1 MIGRPAALLTLAVAI
16 ATSCKAAPP
25 PPPAT
30 PPQQLVLVNK
40 LWRVTAPASKP
51 LGSMYLFLPDGTLLM
66 TSCVETYRLA
76 KWSANAD
83 GTLTITEDAATTYR
97 ATYQAGDR
105 TAKLTFALKSEQMS
119 VDLRVAEA
127 PFVCPDLRR

>member
-1 MIGRPAALLTLAVAI
+1 MIRDRVALLIVTA
-16 ATSCKAAPP
+16 ATAMSCTAT
-25 PPPAT
+25 PPPAQA
-30 PPQQLVLVNK
+30 PPQQLVLLNK
-40 LWRVTAPASKP
+40 VWRVTAPTGKP
-51 LGSMYLFLPDGTLLM
+51 IGSMYLFLPDGTLLM

-97 ATYQAGDR
+97 ATYQAADR
-105 TAKLTFALKSEQMS
+105 TAKLTFALKNDQMS
-119 VDLRVAEA
+119 VDLRVAET

>member
-1 MIGRPAALLTLAVAI
+1 
-16 ATSCKAAPP
+16 
-25 PPPAT
+25 
-30 PPQQLVLVNK
+30 
-40 LWRVTAPASKP
+40 
-51 LGSMYLFLPDGTLLM
+51 M

-97 ATYQAGDR
+97 ATYQAADR
-105 TAKLTFALKSEQMS
+105 TAKLTFALKNDQMS
-119 VDLRVAEA
+119 VDLRVAET

>member
-1 MIGRPAALLTLAVAI
+1 MIRDRVALLIVTA
-16 ATSCKAAPP
+16 ATAMSCTAT
-25 PPPAT
+25 PPPAQAP
-30 PPQQLVLVNK
+30 PPQQLVLLNK
-40 LWRVTAPASKP
+40 VWRVTAPTGKP

-97 ATYQAGDR
+97 ATYQAADR
-105 TAKLTFALKSEQMS
+105 TAKLTFALKNEPMS
-119 VDLRVAEA
+119 VDLRVAET

>member
-1 MIGRPAALLTLAVAI
+1 MIGRHAALLTLAAAI

-25 PPPAT
+25 PAAPP
-30 PPQQLVLVNK
+30 PPQQLVLLNK
-40 LWRVTAPASKP
+40 VWRVTAPAGKP

-97 ATYQAGDR
+97 ATYQIRGPSICAWPRRRLCVRICEGR
-105 TAKLTFALKSEQMS
+105 GG
-119 VDLRVAEA
+119 
-127 PFVCPDLRR
+127 VCN

>member
-1 MIGRPAALLTLAVAI
+1 MIGRRASALFLIAAV
-16 ATSCKAAPP
+16 ATSCTPP
-25 PPPAT
+25 PPPA
-30 PPQQLVLVNK
+30 PLSSQQVVLLNK
-40 LWRVTAPASKP
+40 VWRVTAPAGKP
-51 LGSMYLFLPDGTLLM
+51 LGSMYVFLPDGTLLM

-97 ATYQAGDR
+97 ATYQAADR
-105 TAKLTFALKSEQMS
+105 TAKLTFALKNEQMA
-119 VDLRVAEA
+119 VDLRVAET

>member
-1 MIGRPAALLTLAVAI
+1 MIKGRVGLLIVTAVTAM
-16 ATSCKAAPP
+16 SCTAK
-25 PPPAT
+25 PPPAPAP
-30 PPQQLVLVNK
+30 PPQQLVLLNK
-40 LWRVTAPASKP
+40 VWRVTAPTGKP

-76 KWSANAD
+76 KWSTNAD

-97 ATYQAGDR
+97 ATYQAADR
-105 TAKLTFALKSEQMS
+105 TAKLTFALKNESMS
-119 VDLRVAEA
+119 VDLRVAET

>member
-1 MIGRPAALLTLAVAI
+1 MIGRHAAVLTLAAAI
-16 ATSCKAAPP
+16 AISCKATPP
-25 PPPAT
+25 PPTPP
-30 PPQQLVLVNK
+30 PPQQLVLLNK
-40 LWRVTAPASKP
+40 VWRVTAPPGKP

-97 ATYQAGDR
+97 ATYQAADR
-105 TAKLTFALKSEQMS
+105 TAKLTFALKNDQMS
-119 VDLRVAEA
+119 VDLRVAET

>member
-1 MIGRPAALLTLAVAI
+1 MIKDRVGLLIVTAVTAM
-16 ATSCKAAPP
+16 SCTAK
-25 PPPAT
+25 PPPAPAP
-30 PPQQLVLVNK
+30 PPQQLVLLNK
-40 LWRVTAPASKP
+40 LWRVTAPTGKP

-97 ATYQAGDR
+97 ATYQAADR
-105 TAKLTFALKSEQMS
+105 TAKLTFALKNEPMS
-119 VDLRVAEA
+119 VDLRVAET

>member
-1 MIGRPAALLTLAVAI
+1 MIKDRVGLLIVTAAI
-16 ATSCKAAPP
+16 AASCTAK
-25 PPPAT
+25 PPPAPAP
-30 PPQQLVLVNK
+30 PPQQLVLLNK
-40 LWRVTAPASKP
+40 VWRVTAPTGKP

-97 ATYQAGDR
+97 ATYQAADR
-105 TAKLTFALKSEQMS
+105 TAKLTFALKNESMS
-119 VDLRVAEA
+119 VDLRVAET

>member
-1 MIGRPAALLTLAVAI
+1 MIRDRVALLIVTA
-16 ATSCKAAPP
+16 ATAMSCTAT
-25 PPPAT
+25 PPPAQAP
-30 PPQQLVLVNK
+30 PPQQLVLLNK
-40 LWRVTAPASKP
+40 VWRVTAPTGKP

-97 ATYQAGDR
+97 ATYQAADR
-105 TAKLTFALKSEQMS
+105 TAKLTFALKNEQLS
-119 VDLRVAEA
+119 VDLRVAET

>member
-1 MIGRPAALLTLAVAI
+1 MIWRRASVSIGLAAI
-16 ATSCKAAPP
+16 ALSCTSAPP
-25 PPPAT
+25 PPPVT
-30 PPQQLVLVNK
+30 PPQQVVLLNK
-40 LWRVTAPASKP
+40 AWRVTAPAGKP

-76 KWSANAD
+76 KWSTNSD

-97 ATYQAGDR
+97 ATYQASDR
-105 TAKLTFALKSEQMS
+105 IAKLTFALKNEQMS
-119 VDLRVAEA
+119 VDLRVADT

>member
-1 MIGRPAALLTLAVAI
+1 MIKDRVGLLIVTAVTAM
-16 ATSCKAAPP
+16 SCTTK
-25 PPPAT
+25 PPPAPAP
-30 PPQQLVLVNK
+30 PPQQLVLLNK
-40 LWRVTAPASKP
+40 VWRVTAPTGKP

-97 ATYQAGDR
+97 ATYQAADR
-105 TAKLTFALKSEQMS
+105 TAKLTFALKNDQMS
-119 VDLRVAEA
+119 VDLRVAET